1 MNKKLKLL
9 TGVWLMLLSVSPAF
23 AQLHYS
29 VNKNLAVIRVP
40 GADSTL
46 RILHI
51 SDSHITFPDE
61 RDKKYEVYSKRMAS
75 AYLNEVD
82 AQTGTSVMGAEAF
95 AKLMDKAVA
104 QKVDLIALTGDIVNY
119 PSEHAVDFVMKQL
132 ERTHTPFVYVSGNHD
147 WHLEGMPGSDFEQR
161 EIWRPKMLKSLYQ
174 GNDYDCS
181 ARVIKGVDV
190 VAIDNS
196 FYQVSAK
203 QLEFYRKEKTKG
215 LPIVL
220 LMHIPVYT
228 EYGDKSSM
236 GYPKWGAAVDDS
248 YQLER
253 RERWSEKGN
262 SQETLDFC
270 NEIRSTQN
278 VIVLAGHVHHDEV
291 DAEGGMLQII
301 SDISRRAYA
310 RIIEIRP

>member
-82 AQTGTSVMGAEAF
+82 AQTGKSVMGAEAF

-161 EIWRPKMLKSLYQ
+161 EIWAQPINPVGRVYGCTPPTIAKRYMKNGISLTPFTCARKHLIFELR
-174 GNDYDCS
+174 DS
-181 ARVIKGVDV
+181 AEAFVCQSIK
-190 VAIDNS
+190 
-196 FYQVSAK
+196 
-203 QLEFYRKEKTKG
+203 
-215 LPIVL
+215 
-220 LMHIPVYT
+220 
-228 EYGDKSSM
+228 
-236 GYPKWGAAVDDS
+236 
-248 YQLER
+248 
-253 RERWSEKGN
+253 
-262 SQETLDFC
+262 
-270 NEIRSTQN
+270 
-278 VIVLAGHVHHDEV
+278 
-291 DAEGGMLQII
+291 
-301 SDISRRAYA
+301 
-310 RIIEIRP
+310 